1 METTAMHD
9 SLNSANSDAYF
20 IQKQIELMMD
30 ANNRKIAKEFLTLQE
45 MIKSLN
51 NDVLE
56 IKRNQ
61 RLAAVPQQPMYNTSD
76 IVRSVAPEP
85 AMQAQQQVMQN
96 QQVNQQFM
104 QQQQVQQQMTPQMQ
118 AVMAGMQ
125 PSQMQ
130 QQPQMQPQQF
140 QQQAPV
146 KPQSSTQAAPRCG
159 NFKSEDVAI
168 DKFFNFSG
176 KK

>member
-1 METTAMHD
+1 METAMHD
-9 SLNSANSDAYF
+9 SLNSAGSDSYF
-20 IQKQIELMMD
+20 IQKQIEMMMD
-30 ANNRKIAKEFLTLQE
+30 ANNKRMAKEFLTLQE

-61 RLAAVPQQPMYNTSD
+61 RLSSMPERPMFNTSD
-76 IVRSVAPEP
+76 IVRSAVQEP
-85 AMQAQQQVMQN
+85 VMQAQQQVMQQ

-104 QQQQVQQQMTPQMQ
+104 QQQQVQQEMTPQMQ

-125 PSQMQ
+125 PQQQSQMQ
-130 QQPQMQPQQF
+130 QP
-140 QQQAPV
+140 QAPV
-146 KPQSSTQAAPRCG
+146 RPQSSTQPAVRTG
-159 NFKSEDVAI
+159 NFKSEDVCI